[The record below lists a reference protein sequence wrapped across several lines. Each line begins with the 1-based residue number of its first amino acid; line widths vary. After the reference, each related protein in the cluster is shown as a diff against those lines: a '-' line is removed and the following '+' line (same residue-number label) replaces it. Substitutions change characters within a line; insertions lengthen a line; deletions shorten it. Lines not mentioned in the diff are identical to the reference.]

1 MRSKGCEV
9 MEGLEFRKDI
19 INRLKTIKGHIQGIE
34 RMVEEGKSC
43 EDILL
48 QITAIKSSVEK
59 VGMIMIEDHA
69 KECLIKDKVSPEEVD
84 MIIKNIIKF
93 LK

>member
-1 MRSKGCEV
+1 
-9 MEGLEFRKDI
+9 MEGLEFRRDI

-69 KECLIKDKVSPEEVD
+69 KECLIKDKVSSEEVD
-84 MIIKNIIKF
+84 VIIKNIIKF